1 MKLTAPGMSR
11 QSFTG
16 LLEQRTEFFG
26 RDGKICA
33 DAFQRS
39 FFEWRYCQFEIDQL
53 CGLKVFDCPA
63 CSPFMLAVSVD
74 GNRKMYRFKRGA
86 EDHGLFKGVFVCEDD
101 DVSKFVDYINNK
113 TKHSSGKG
121 VCGSSQWTAARESV
135 PMKIN
140 KLDEEEMEVAVCR
153 HGVLLRS
160 LNMMRGE
167 IFAYP
172 MFLQKELTPRNVQF
186 MCTDVIC
193 KYWPY
198 LQRVVR
204 DCPELSPLLD
214 MKPFLSVMHAKAH
227 SWKCEIKW
235 GGRNQ
240 EGAGTTLGEEVE
252 QVNSF
257 LSRTAICSKYMTKGA
272 RTDMITI
279 QAMAWNKRKIEN
291 LAKLLSRRLQKTKAK
306 IQEASRNITAL
317 KTELAITDDTLKAWS
332 KEIQEWADTA
342 TSEANMGSDQG
353 LQKTIESLYVSI
365 RQRKQDLYR
374 QSDGNKRRHK
384 IRRKIWE
391 EKAKFIAAIDEY
403 NRAAPQKLQS
413 ADTILASEGYAW
425 PWVLDERDNLVIKK
439 KAFDQLM
446 LLNRLTEEECVVL
459 KEIRNH
465 WKCLKRDHS
474 LLNDLSSN
482 IDVDKERNKLDFGLS
497 EKGVLGLRSV
507 LQKRMCYLRTHMS
520 SVQQLYT
527 SVLNNCVES
536 ANIIDDDFLEMDEV
550 DIQFSSDNDDEE
562 VDNAELSF
570 EI

>member
-11 QSFTG
+11 QSFTS

-26 RDGKICA
+26 RNGKICA

-63 CSPFMLAVSVD
+63 CSPFMLAVAVD
-74 GNRKMYRFKRGA
+74 GNRKMYRFKRGD

-101 DVSKFVDYINNK
+101 DVSKFVDYINEK
-113 TKHSSGKG
+113 TKHSVGKG
-121 VCGSSQWTAARESV
+121 VCGTSQWTAARESV
-135 PMKIN
+135 PKKVN
-140 KLDEEEMEVAVCR
+140 KLDEEGMEVAVCR

-172 MFLQKELTPRNVQF
+172 MYLQKEMTPRNVQF

-193 KYWPY
+193 KYWLY
-198 LQRVVR
+198 LQRVVN

-240 EGAGTTLGEEVE
+240 DGAGTTLGEEVE

-291 LAKLLSRRLQKTKAK
+291 LAKVLS
-306 IQEASRNITAL
+306 
-317 KTELAITDDTLKAWS
+317 
-332 KEIQEWADTA
+332 
-342 TSEANMGSDQG
+342 
-353 LQKTIESLYVSI
+353 
-365 RQRKQDLYR
+365 
-374 QSDGNKRRHK
+374 
-384 IRRKIWE
+384 
-391 EKAKFIAAIDEY
+391 
-403 NRAAPQKLQS
+403 
-413 ADTILASEGYAW
+413 
-425 PWVLDERDNLVIKK
+425 
-439 KAFDQLM
+439 
-446 LLNRLTEEECVVL
+446 
-459 KEIRNH
+459 
-465 WKCLKRDHS
+465 
-474 LLNDLSSN
+474 
-482 IDVDKERNKLDFGLS
+482 
-497 EKGVLGLRSV
+497 
-507 LQKRMCYLRTHMS
+507 
-520 SVQQLYT
+520 
-527 SVLNNCVES
+527 
-536 ANIIDDDFLEMDEV
+536 
-550 DIQFSSDNDDEE
+550 
-562 VDNAELSF
+562 
-570 EI
+570 

>member
-1 MKLTAPGMSR
+1 MATGKCIASKEELKTMACLRVSLSVRMKMFPSSWTTLIIK
-11 QSFTG
+11 QS
-16 LLEQRTEFFG
+16 
-26 RDGKICA
+26 IH
-33 DAFQRS
+33 
-39 FFEWRYCQFEIDQL
+39 
-53 CGLKVFDCPA
+53 
-63 CSPFMLAVSVD
+63 LA
-74 GNRKMYRFKRGA
+74 KM
-86 EDHGLFKGVFVCEDD
+86 
-101 DVSKFVDYINNK
+101 FVDQVNGLQ
-113 TKHSSGKG
+113 H
-121 VCGSSQWTAARESV
+121 ESV

-140 KLDEEEMEVAVCR
+140 KLDEQGMEVAVCR

-291 LAKLLSRRLQKTKAK
+291 LAKLLSRRLQKTQAK

-317 KTELAITDDTLKAWS
+317 KTELAMTDDTLKAWS

-353 LQKTIESLYVSI
+353 LQKTIESLYESI

-425 PWVLDERDNLVIKK
+425 PWVLDER
-439 KAFDQLM
+439 
-446 LLNRLTEEECVVL
+446 E
-459 KEIRNH
+459 
-465 WKCLKRDHS
+465 
-474 LLNDLSSN
+474 
-482 IDVDKERNKLDFGLS
+482 LDCGLS

-520 SVQQLYT
+520 SLQQLYT

-550 DIQFSSDNDDEE
+550 DIQFSSDYDDEE